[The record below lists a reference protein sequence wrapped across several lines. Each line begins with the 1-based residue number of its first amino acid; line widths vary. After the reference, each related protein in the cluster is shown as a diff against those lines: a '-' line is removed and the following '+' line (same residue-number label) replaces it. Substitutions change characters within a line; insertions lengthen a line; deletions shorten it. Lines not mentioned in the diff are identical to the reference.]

1 MPYAARVDVE
11 KVRFNFHAASHLENC
26 QHNNQ
31 SMRFILSGLFFL
43 SFCTLL
49 MGQQISQTKW
59 YSETASNGIIIQ
71 NSFPRGGPFID
82 STGKN
87 TGHSFL
93 IFFTCVINET
103 ATPLELS
110 INFPA
115 DSFITGEDGTVYLKL
130 FLPSDT
136 MTLDK
141 ELLPGYGL
149 TGLES
154 VLHYNRPTMM
164 QRTINPKEECRFYV
178 VAGFFQTRGAVLTDK
193 SRGGNRAE
201 LVLKGQDLFYRMP
214 PQIVSLPIGHISL
227 KK

>member
-1 MPYAARVDVE
+1 MRV
-11 KVRFNFHAASHLENC
+11 
-26 QHNNQ
+26 
-31 SMRFILSGLFFL
+31 ILSVVFFL

-49 MGQQISQTKW
+49 IGQQLSQTKW

-71 NSFPRGGPFID
+71 NSFPRGGPHID

-93 IFFTCVINET
+93 IFFTSVINET

-115 DSFITGEDGTVYLKL
+115 DSFATGEDGTVYLKL

-154 VLHYNRPTMM
+154 VLHSNRPTMM

-178 VAGFFQTRGAVLTDK
+178 VAGFFQTRGTVRTDK

-201 LVLKGQDLFYRMP
+201 LVLKEQDLFYRML
-214 PQIVSLPIGHISL
+214 PQIDSLPCGHIVF